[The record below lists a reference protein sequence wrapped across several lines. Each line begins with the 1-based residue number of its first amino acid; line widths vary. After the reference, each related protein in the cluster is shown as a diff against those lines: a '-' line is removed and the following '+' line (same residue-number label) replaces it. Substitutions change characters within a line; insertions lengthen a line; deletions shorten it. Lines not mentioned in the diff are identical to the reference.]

1 MIERIFTNWKST
13 LIGLGILTFG
23 MALLWT
29 GRADVLESLPFLTGL
44 YGLFYKKQRENIKTT
59 ETKRD
64 EEIDNIRSSSREELD
79 SRLSDLRERQRK
91 N

>member
-1 MIERIFTNWKST
+1 MIERILTNWKST
-13 LIGLGILTFG
+13 VIGLGILVFG

-29 GRADVLESLPFLTGL
+29 GKADVLESLPFLTGL
-44 YGLFYKKQRENIKTT
+44 YGLFYRKQREEIQTT

-64 EEIDNIRSSSREELD
+64 EEINDIRSANREELD
-79 SRLSDLRERQRK
+79 SRLSKFRKRQRK